1 MLIDVTCKFL
11 DSTVKRIAEC
21 LPTYQTLVQSLKD
34 EGYTMIGYA
43 RKSPT
48 TKDNNVNRTK
58 LLEAMCNRLKERSA
72 VDHIFVSVCSKASDP
87 FNERDKTKDSE
98 LLAKLNASGDTQGR
112 YLTSCSFVIANI
124 S

>member
-1 MLIDVTCKFL
+1 
-11 DSTVKRIAEC
+11 
-21 LPTYQTLVQSLKD
+21 
-34 EGYTMIGYA
+34 MIGYA

-48 TKDNNVNRTK
+48 TKDNVNRTK

-87 FNERDKTKDSE
+87 FNERDKKKDSE
-98 LLAKLNASGDTQGR
+98 SLAKLNASSDTQGK